1 MERLQHHRGTVARLT
16 RRGVLQL
23 VLVAAIQQILPAG
36 RRAFQQLAVI
46 DEGQIVIHQR
56 RVAVVSAG
64 DLRASLRGKGCQ
76 QLLFRGALDKRR
88 HRDQHISL
96 RIGALLGQTLDDRA
110 GAAFH
115 ILHFDARRFGEGSE
129 LALIPAVIAVMQAV
143 GGVNRDDAV
152 RPNRRAGQREQGQQS
167 KSGEFHRVSLITVSY
182 SGVDQICLHA
192 TDGL

>member
-1 MERLQHHRGTVARLT
+1 M
-16 RRGVLQL
+16 
-23 VLVAAIQQILPAG
+23 
-36 RRAFQQLAVI
+36 
-46 DEGQIVIHQR
+46 
-56 RVAVVSAG
+56 
-64 DLRASLRGKGCQ
+64 
-76 QLLFRGALDKRR
+76 LFRGALDKRR

-96 RIGALLGQTLDDRA
+96 RIGALLGQTLDDSA

-167 KSGEFHRVSLITVSY
+167 KSGEFHRVSLI
-182 SGVDQICLHA
+182 G
-192 TDGL
+192 